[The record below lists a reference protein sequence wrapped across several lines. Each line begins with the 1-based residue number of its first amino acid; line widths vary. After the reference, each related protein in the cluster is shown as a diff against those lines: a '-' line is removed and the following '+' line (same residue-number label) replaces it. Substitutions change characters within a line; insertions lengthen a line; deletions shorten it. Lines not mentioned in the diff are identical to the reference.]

1 MMASESVQKAPQLT
15 PESFAE
21 RVRSEFPALNQQIRG
36 HRLVYLDSAATA
48 LKPKCVMDAVR
59 SVWEKDCAN
68 IHRGVHT
75 LSQRATKRYE
85 EARQKIGRFLGASDP
100 RELVFSRGATEGI
113 NLVAQSYA
121 RERLRPGDEIV
132 ITGLEHHANIVPW
145 QVVRDR
151 TGATLKVIPVDENGE
166 VSLAAV
172 ERTVTKNTKIL
183 AFAQVSNALGT
194 ILPARQIVEI
204 GHAVGAVVL
213 IDGAQ
218 AVAHLPVNVKD
229 LGCDFYV
236 CSGHKLYGPDG
247 TGVLYARRELLE
259 EMVPYQTGGDMILS
273 VSFEKTLYNEL
284 PGRFEAGTP
293 NISGAVGLA
302 AAVDFVSQI
311 GFDWIVAHEQRL
323 LQVAQERLDRIEGL
337 RLIGTAA
344 QKVGVL
350 SFVLEQVHPHDIGT
364 ILDAYG
370 IAIRTGHHCAQ
381 PLIERMG
388 LSATARASL
397 GIYNEESDIEALVE
411 GIRKVKE
418 MFA

>member
-1 MMASESVQKAPQLT
+1 MMANDLLQRSSAPIT
-15 PESFAE
+15 E
-21 RVRSEFPALNQQIRG
+21 RVRCEFPALDQEIRG

-48 LKPKCVMDAVR
+48 LKPRCVMDAVR
-59 SVWEKDCAN
+59 TVWEKDCAN

-85 EARQKIGRFLGASDP
+85 EARLKVGRFLGVTDA
-100 RELVFSRGATEGI
+100 REVIFSRGATEGI

-121 RERLRPGDEIV
+121 RERLGPGDEIV

-151 TGATLKVIPVDENGE
+151 TGATLKVIPVDESGE

-194 ILPARQIVEI
+194 ILPAKQMVDI
-204 GHAVGAVVL
+204 GHAAGAVVL

-218 AVAHLPVNVKD
+218 AVAHLPVNVKE

-259 EMVPYQTGGDMILS
+259 AMVPYQTGGDMILS

-284 PGRFEAGTP
+284 PARFEAGTP

-302 AAVDFVSQI
+302 AAVDFVTQI

-323 LQVAQERLDRIEGL
+323 LRFAQTQLEGIEGL
-337 RLIGTAA
+337 RLIGTAP
-344 QKVGVL
+344 QKVGVV
-350 SFVLEQVHPHDIGT
+350 SFVLDQVHPHDIGT

-388 LSATARASL
+388 LSATARASF
-397 GIYNEESDIEALVE
+397 GIYNEERDIEALVQ